1 MGLQWVFAYICRE
14 NIAQVGGKIQHIAVA
29 GNIGAGKTSLCELL
43 SRHYGWK
50 ALYESSDDNPYL
62 VDFYH
67 DMRRW
72 AFNLQVYFLH
82 KRLKQI
88 IEIRKGE
95 ETVVQDRT
103 IYEDAT
109 IFAPNLYEMGL
120 IEKRD
125 FENYLELFDTMTAQ
139 IQPPDLLI
147 YLRASIPT
155 LVEHIQTR
163 GREYE
168 GNMSIDYLKRLNKR
182 YESWIAD
189 YDKGPKL
196 IIEVDTI
203 DFINR
208 EEDKA
213 KVISMIDSQIH
224 GLFS

>member
-1 MGLQWVFAYICRE
+1 
-14 NIAQVGGKIQHIAVA
+14 
-29 GNIGAGKTSLCELL
+29 L

-50 ALYESSDDNPYL
+50 ALFESSDDNPYL

-88 IEIRKGE
+88 IEIRRGV
-95 ETVVQDRT
+95 ETVIQDRT

-155 LVEHIQTR
+155 L
-163 GREYE
+163 
-168 GNMSIDYLKRLNKR
+168 
-182 YESWIAD
+182 
-189 YDKGPKL
+189 GPKL

-203 DFINR
+203 DFIRR
-208 EEDKA
+208 EDDKA